1 MAGNIFDQSFDE
13 LMASVNAQVTQA
25 QPAQEEK
32 PRLFGAEPVQPVQPA
47 QEKPQVFGA
56 APVQPVAPT
65 QEEPV
70 IQAAPEVKE
79 DYRVDMNIFGPQTDN
94 PQPVKPAVAPT
105 PQPEPVKPAVA
116 PVQEPAPQPAPVQE
130 PAPAEP
136 ATSVQEQVAEVV
148 TPSVKVELD
157 QASADAIQEQITAL
171 VTETVRK
178 AVLDALAGLGNQL
191 K

>member
-32 PRLFGAEPVQPVQPA
+32 PRLFGAEPVQPVQPTQPV

-105 PQPEPVKPAVA
+105 PQPEPVKPDVA
-116 PVQEPAPQPAPVQE
+116 PVQEPAQ

-148 TPSVKVELD
+148 TQSVKVELD

-178 AVLDALAGLGNQL
+178 AVLDALAGLSNQL